1 MKTALIVE
9 DLPDIRTWLAQVAD
23 EAFPGMQLVLASR
36 VSEGVTAVATQQI
49 DLALVDLGLPDGSGI
64 DLLRLLHERQPQAVS
79 VVVTIYDDDEHLFP
93 ALQAGAFGY
102 LLKDQPQEQLV
113 AQLLRITHGEPP
125 LSPPIARR
133 VLGYFAGASSRQ
145 TTLVKQIE
153 EEGRLTERETEM
165 LQRVAKGYTLAEVAQ
180 QLGVTRNTVAAHI
193 KNVYRKL
200 NVSSRAE
207 AALEAARLGL
217 VKP

>member
-1 MKTALIVE
+1 MERALIVE
-9 DLPDIRTWLAQVAD
+9 DLPEIRTWLADATRD
-23 EAFPGMQLVLASR
+23 AFPGIKTHAVGRRDEALR
-36 VSEGVTAVATQQI
+36 EIPVSEF

-64 DLLRLLHERQPQAVS
+64 DVVGALHARQPNAVA

-102 LLKDQPQEQLV
+102 LLKEQARDTLV

-133 VLGYFAGASSRQ
+133 VLGYFAQAAGRRQ
-145 TTLVKQIE
+145 AAIQKIE
-153 EEGRLTERETEM
+153 EEVRLTDRETEV
-165 LQRVAKGYTLAEVAQ
+165 LQRVAKGFTLPEIAQ
-180 QLGVTRNTVAAHI
+180 QFGLSRHTVGDHI
-193 KNVYRKL
+193 KQIYRKL

-207 AALEAARLGL
+207 AALEAARRGL
-217 VKP
+217 VNP

>member
-1 MKTALIVE
+1 MKSALIVE
-9 DLPDIRTWLAQVAD
+9 DLPDIRTWLAQVAE

-36 VSEGVTAVATQQI
+36 VAEGVAAVAAQPF

-64 DLLRLLHERQPQAVS
+64 GLLRMLQELQPRAVS
-79 VVVTIYDDDEHLFP
+79 VVVTIYDDDDHLFP

-102 LLKDQPQEQLV
+102 LLKDQPHEQLV
-113 AQLLRITHGEPP
+113 AQLLRITRGEPP

-133 VLGYFAGASSRQ
+133 VLGYFAGASGSRA
-145 TTLVKQIE
+145 TLVKQIE
-153 EEGRLTERETEM
+153 EEARLTERETEM

-207 AALEAARLGL
+207 AALEAARRGL